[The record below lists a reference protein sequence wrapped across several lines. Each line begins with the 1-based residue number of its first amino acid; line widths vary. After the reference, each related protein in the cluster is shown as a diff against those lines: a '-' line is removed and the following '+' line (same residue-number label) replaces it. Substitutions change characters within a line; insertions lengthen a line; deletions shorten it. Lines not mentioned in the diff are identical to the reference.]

1 MVNLILLAGLCLL
14 SACAPKAADD
24 CQFVQ
29 NVYGQKIVH
38 KTLPVILY
46 VSTDVPQEFFEI
58 MQSSVAEINRDRT
71 YITLFR
77 GDVIG
82 GARQR
87 NLGNEVYFK
96 DNWDDDR
103 KSEQG
108 VTHVWWNGNHIGE
121 VDIAF
126 NTDDFDFSSGT
137 LSFRT
142 LAMHEFLHALGMK
155 HQKDDIHG
163 ILYPELPYYEVR
175 GMTEREY
182 KNLEC
187 AYEK

>member
-1 MVNLILLAGLCLL
+1 MFNLILLAGLCLL

-87 NLGNEVYFK
+87 NLTNEVYFEN
-96 DNWDDDR
+96 NWPDDR
-103 KSEQG
+103 KYEQA
-108 VTHVWWNGNHIGE
+108 VTHSWWAGEHIGE
-121 VDIAF
+121 VDVAF
-126 NTDDFDFSSGT
+126 NTDDFNPVFGNIN
-137 LSFRT
+137 LKT
-142 LAMHEFLHALGMK
+142 LATHEFLHALGMR
-155 HQKDDIHG
+155 HQKDDENG
-163 ILYPELPYYEVR
+163 IMYPELGYYQVR